1 MAVPVLVANTQP
13 PLEEKNQRNWQ
24 SYRSKVGGGHGCR
37 CGLLSHGLEE
47 CKEGKGEGD
56 HVDFSKLQ
64 YGAWLRGEAPRRSSG
79 EFIKDRQE
87 DGRFD
92 WGWSENK
99 AKGSQAREK
108 YATEAK
114 IATRKVPE
122 STHPSAGTG
131 VTGNGTNNEDQSCQ
145 VPVSDH
151 EKGKGN
157 GLGEKTNGILPNSC
171 KEDFEGSEARKASID
186 GVQCETGTSQGEDNL
201 FEFRVTPTNEGIIG
215 IEARQEME
223 CGPGPMA
230 LCYKENAG
238 WVAEHLGPTSG
249 Q

>member
-1 MAVPVLVANTQP
+1 M
-13 PLEEKNQRNWQ
+13 
-24 SYRSKVGGGHGCR
+24 
-37 CGLLSHGLEE
+37 
-47 CKEGKGEGD
+47 D
-56 HVDFSKLQ
+56 ISKLQ
-64 YGAWLRGEAPRRSSG
+64 YGAWLRGEAPRRSNG

-171 KEDFEGSEARKASID
+171 KENFEGSEARKASID
-186 GVQCETGTSQGEDNL
+186 GMQGKTTYLNL
-201 FEFRVTPTNEGIIG
+201 EWRQLMRVLLGLK
-215 IEARQEME
+215 
-223 CGPGPMA
+223 PGRRW
-230 LCYKENAG
+230 NAG
-238 WVAEHLGPTSG
+238 PAQWRYVIKRMWAG
-249 Q
+249 